1 MMSLNIIKYKMIEVL
16 GWVSTLLVLIGFY
29 LNANQRLIPALIVW
43 IIGDVGWI
51 IYDIVINNYS
61 HMTLSTIIILINSY
75 GIFKQKRK

>member
-1 MMSLNIIKYKMIEVL
+1 MIEVL